1 MMQVDGALHKASG
14 RTLRGARG
22 FFAVAAL
29 AGFMAFA
36 PNPAAAVTIGEKAP
50 DFTAKTADGSEVKLS
65 DYAGKVVVLE
75 WFNKDCPFVR
85 KHYDSANMQTLQ
97 KEYTAKDVVWLTVNS
112 SAEGKQGYETAEA
125 ALKTVESEGAAP
137 THVVLDADGAVGKLY
152 DAKTTPHMY
161 VIDKEG
167 TLVYAG
173 AIDDT
178 PSVKTEDIKTAK
190 NYVRAALDAVAAGEA
205 MAEASTKSYG
215 CAVKYAD

>member
-1 MMQVDGALHKASG
+1 MTQVNCALHKV
-14 RTLRGARG
+14 RG

-36 PNPAAAVTIGEKAP
+36 PNPAAAVTVGEKAP
-50 DFTAKTADGSEVKLS
+50 DFTAKAADGSEVKLS
-65 DYAGKVVVLE
+65 DYAGKMVVLE

-97 KEYTAKDVVWLTVNS
+97 KEYAAKDVIWLTVNS

-125 ALKTVESEGAAP
+125 ALKTVETEDAAPAHVLLDSEG
-137 THVVLDADGAVGKLY
+137 TLGKLY
-152 DAKTTPHMY
+152 DAKTTPHMF

-178 PSVKTEDIKTAK
+178 PSVKPEDVKTAK
-190 NYVRAALDAVAAGEA
+190 NYVRAALDAIAAGEKV
-205 MAEASTKSYG
+205 AEASTKAYG
-215 CAVKYAD
+215 CGVKYLD

>member
-1 MMQVDGALHKASG
+1 MTQVDCAMHKVSG
-14 RTLRGARG
+14 RMLHGARG

-29 AGFMAFA
+29 AGMMALM
-36 PNPAAAVTIGEKAP
+36 PNPAAAVTVGEKAP
-50 DFTAKTADGSEVKLS
+50 AFTAKTADGSEVKLS

-75 WFNKDCPFVR
+75 WFNKGCPFVR

-97 KEYTAKDVVWLTVNS
+97 KEYTAKDVIWLTVNS
-112 SAEGKQGYETAEA
+112 SAEGKQGYETAEE
-125 ALKTVESEGAAP
+125 ALKTVETEGAAP
-137 THVVLDADGAVGKLY
+137 THVVLDADGSIGKIY
-152 DAKTTPHMY
+152 DAKTTPHMF

-190 NYVRAALDAVAAGEA
+190 NYVRAALDALAAGEA
-205 MAEASTKSYG
+205 IADASTKAYG

>member
-1 MMQVDGALHKASG
+1 MTQVDCAMHKVSG
-14 RTLRGARG
+14 RMLHGARG

-29 AGFMAFA
+29 AGMMALM
-36 PNPAAAVTIGEKAP
+36 PNPAAAVTVGEKAP
-50 DFTAKTADGSEVKLS
+50 AFTAKTADGSEVKLS

-75 WFNKDCPFVR
+75 WFNKGCPFVR

-97 KEYTAKDVVWLTVNS
+97 KEYTAKDVIWLTVNS
-112 SAEGKQGYETAEA
+112 SAEGKQGYET
-125 ALKTVESEGAAP
+125 
-137 THVVLDADGAVGKLY
+137 HVVLDADGSIGKLY
-152 DAKTTPHMY
+152 DAKTTPHMF

-178 PSVKTEDIKTAK
+178 PSVKTEDVKTAK
-190 NYVRAALDAVAAGEA
+190 NYVRAALDALAAGEA
-205 MAEASTKSYG
+205 IADASTKAYG

>member
-1 MMQVDGALHKASG
+1 MTQANCALHKV
-14 RTLRGARG
+14 RG

-29 AGFMAFA
+29 AGMVAFA
-36 PNPAAAVTIGEKAP
+36 PNPAQAVTVGEKAP
-50 DFTAKTADGSEVKLS
+50 EFTAKSADGSDVKLS

-97 KEYTAKDVVWLTVNS
+97 KEYAAKEVVWLTVNS

-125 ALKTVESEGAAP
+125 ALKTVETEGAAP
-137 THVVLDADGAVGKLY
+137 AHVLLDADGAVGKLY
-152 DAKTTPHMY
+152 DAKTTPHMF
-161 VIDKEG
+161 VVDKEG

-178 PSVKTEDIKTAK
+178 PSVKADDVKDAK
-190 NYVRAALDAVAAGEA
+190 NYVRAALDALAAGEPV
-205 MAEASTKSYG
+205 AEASTKSYG
-215 CAVKYAD
+215 CGVKYAD